1 MLFPS
6 WQILGFKK
14 TNDQTQLKKKAVTD
28 SGNFQSVIAKIIVT
42 VSGGGG
48 GGGGR
53 KQLTEG

>member
-48 GGGGR
+48 GGR